1 MSCHICGY
9 HIFILGNIVVTR
21 HSESWDIT
29 GSGLFCHDK
38 KPKLRHTPTPFWL
51 REKRN

>member
-38 KPKLRHTPTPFWL
+38 KLNSDIHKPHFD
-51 REKRN
+51 